1 MIYNNTQGISSANDL
16 IQIMNIGNQFYSSL
30 SQLTRQAFLMQ
41 SELPTALN
49 VFDNDYQLEYSEN
62 YSGTVYQETSID
74 ISISIGISVLYLF
87 MKRISVTHI

>member
-1 MIYNNTQGISSANDL
+1 
-16 IQIMNIGNQFYSSL
+16 
-30 SQLTRQAFLMQ
+30 MQ

-87 MKRISVTHI
+87 MKRI